1 MVQIDLTIKS
11 NSIDKDLFN
20 KIITAIVQIDV
31 GKDEVVEV
39 LCKPNAIKR
48 I

>member
-11 NSIDKDLFN
+11 NSTDKDLFN

-39 LCKPNAIKR
+39 LCNPNAIKR

>member
-11 NSIDKDLFN
+11 NSTDKDLFN
-20 KIITAIVQIDV
+20 KIITAIVQVEV

-39 LCKPNAIKR
+39 LCKTNAIKR